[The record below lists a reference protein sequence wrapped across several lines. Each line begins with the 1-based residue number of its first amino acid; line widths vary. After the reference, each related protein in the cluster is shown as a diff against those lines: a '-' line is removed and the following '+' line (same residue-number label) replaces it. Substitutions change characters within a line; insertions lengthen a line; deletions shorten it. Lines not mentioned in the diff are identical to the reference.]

1 MAESIQIKVE
11 ADTSQ
16 AMRAIKKLDRATR
29 PKNPRNV
36 LYIFYIPLLLFEW
49 SVTLVF
55 NVVEQIANAIT
66 ELTLSLK
73 RFIHAEAK
81 PADTKQ
87 PDTK

>member
-1 MAESIQIKVE
+1 MEPLKQKFVE
-11 ADTSQ
+11 TIPLTPVAG
-16 AMRAIKKLDRATR
+16 TR
-29 PKNPRNV
+29 QKNRRLV
-36 LYIFYIPLLLFEW
+36 LYIFYIPLLLLEW